1 MNIDTNIQLPGIRG
15 AQDLDYTLPDSDQPR
30 RAKVY
35 LVPEAVSADMYYISI
50 TMPGGTEDIPPCKGK
65 DTLLLVDYDLSAAG
79 EATINFIN
87 EEIQNA

>member
-30 RAKVY
+30 RVKVY
-35 LVPEAVSADMYYISI
+35 LVPTTVSTDQYYISI
-50 TMPGGTEDIPPCKGK
+50 TMPGATEDVPPCKGK
-65 DTLLLVDYDLSAAG
+65 NTLLLVDYYLTEAG
-79 EATINFIN
+79 EATINYVN